1 MAEPALSQLYGDS
14 RARVLALVSGLEE
27 PGLAAP
33 VPACPGWRVRDV
45 VAHLTAVGEDVLE
58 GRLTGPPTE
67 EQAAAQVA
75 RFVGRPFP
83 EALARWDE
91 LAPRFA
97 SAIDA
102 FEVWPA
108 VLDVATHE
116 QDIRGALAAPGARDS
131 DVVRLGSDRLLRWL
145 QPPVPLR
152 VVVEDGAYD
161 LGPAR
166 PRSLSAPGQG
176 PTTRSCSRTRRFEAF
191 RWRMGRRSRRQLA
204 DLDWTGDPSPLLD
217 HLVVFGPAATDIR
230 E

>member
-1 MAEPALSQLYGDS
+1 MAEPALSQLYGD
-14 RARVLALVSGLEE
+14 ARGRLVALVSGLDE
-27 PGLAAP
+27 PGLSAP

-67 EQAAAQVA
+67 EQSAAQVA

-83 EALARWDE
+83 EVLARWDE

-97 SAIDA
+97 SAIDG

-116 QDIRGALAAPGARDS
+116 QDIRGALGAPGARDS

-161 LGPAR
+161 LGPDGDDAI
-166 PRSLSAPGQG
+166 LL
-176 PTTRSCSRTRRFEAF
+176 RTERFEAF
-191 RWRMGRRSRRQLA
+191 RWRMGRRSRRQLV
-204 DLDWTGDPSPLLD
+204 DLDWTGDPTPALD
-217 HLVVFGPAATDIR
+217 HLVVFGPTATDIH

>member
-14 RARVLALVSGLEE
+14 RTRLVALVSGLDE

-67 EQAAAQVA
+67 EQSAAQVA

-83 EALARWDE
+83 EVLARWDE

-97 SAIDA
+97 SAIDG

-116 QDIRGALAAPGARDS
+116 QDIRGALGAPGARDS
-131 DVVRLGSDRLLRWL
+131 DVIRLGSDRLLRWL

-161 LGPAR
+161 LGPDGHDAI
-166 PRSLSAPGQG
+166 LL
-176 PTTRSCSRTRRFEAF
+176 RTERFEAF
-191 RWRMGRRSRRQLA
+191 RWRMGRRSRRQLVG
-204 DLDWTGDPSPLLD
+204 LDWTGDPTPALD
-217 HLVVFGPAATDIR
+217 QLVVFGPTATDIH

>member
-14 RARVLALVSGLEE
+14 RARVVALVSGLDE
-27 PGLAAP
+27 PGLAVP

-67 EQAAAQVA
+67 EQSAAQVA

-83 EALARWDE
+83 ELLARWDE
-91 LAPRFA
+91 LTPEFA
-97 SAIDA
+97 SAIDG

-116 QDIRGALAAPGARDS
+116 QDIRGALGTPGARDS

-161 LGPAR
+161 LGPDGDDAI
-166 PRSLSAPGQG
+166 LL
-176 PTTRSCSRTRRFEAF
+176 RTDRFEAF
-191 RWRMGRRSRRQLA
+191 RWRLGRRSRHQLA
-204 DLDWTGDPSPLLD
+204 DLDWTGDPSPALD
-217 HLVVFGPAATDIR
+217 HLVVFGPAATDID

>member
-14 RARVLALVSGLEE
+14 RGRLVALVSGLDE

-67 EQAAAQVA
+67 EQSAAQVA

-83 EALARWDE
+83 EVLARWDE

-97 SAIDA
+97 SAIDG

-116 QDIRGALAAPGARDS
+116 QDIRGALGAPGARDS

-161 LGPAR
+161 LGPDGDDAI
-166 PRSLSAPGQG
+166 LL
-176 PTTRSCSRTRRFEAF
+176 RTERFEAF
-191 RWRMGRRSRRQLA
+191 RWRMGRRSRRQLV
-204 DLDWTGDPSPLLD
+204 DLDWTGDPTPALD
-217 HLVVFGPAATDIR
+217 HLVVFGPTATDIH

>member
-14 RARVLALVSGLEE
+14 RDRLVALVSGLDE

-67 EQAAAQVA
+67 EQSAAQVA

-83 EALARWDE
+83 EVLARWDE

-97 SAIDA
+97 SAIED

-108 VLDVATHE
+108 VLDAATHE
-116 QDIRGALAAPGARDS
+116 QDIRGALGAPGARDS

-161 LGPAR
+161 LGPDGDDAI
-166 PRSLSAPGQG
+166 LL
-176 PTTRSCSRTRRFEAF
+176 RTERFEAF
-191 RWRMGRRSRRQLA
+191 RWRMGRRSRRQLV
-204 DLDWTGDPSPLLD
+204 DLDWTGDPTPVLD
-217 HLVVFGPAATDIR
+217 HLVVFGPAATDIH

>member
-14 RARVLALVSGLEE
+14 RVRLLALVSGLDEK
-27 PGLAAP
+27 GLAAP

-67 EQAAAQVA
+67 EQSAAQVA
-75 RFVGRPFP
+75 RFRGRPFP
-83 EALARWDE
+83 EVLARWDE

-97 SAIDA
+97 SAIDG

-116 QDIRGALAAPGARDS
+116 QDVRGALGVPGARDS
-131 DVVRLGSDRLLRWL
+131 DAVRLGSDRLLRWL
-145 QPPVPLR
+145 RPPVPLR
-152 VVVEDGAYD
+152 VMVEDGSYD
-161 LGPAR
+161 LGPDGDDVI
-166 PRSLSAPGQG
+166 LL
-176 PTTRSCSRTRRFEAF
+176 RTDRFEAL

-204 DLDWTGDPSPLLD
+204 DLDWAGDPSPVLD
-217 HLVVFGPAATDIR
+217 HLVVFGPAATDID

>member
-14 RARVLALVSGLEE
+14 RARLLALVSGLDEK
-27 PGLAAP
+27 GLAAP

-67 EQAAAQVA
+67 EQSAAQVA

-83 EALARWDE
+83 EVLARWDE

-97 SAIDA
+97 SAIDG

-116 QDIRGALAAPGARDS
+116 QDVRGALGAPGRATATWCDSARTDFCA
-131 DVVRLGSDRLLRWL
+131 GC
-145 QPPVPLR
+145 
-152 VVVEDGAYD
+152 G
-161 LGPAR
+161 R
-166 PRSLSAPGQG
+166 PCRSG
-176 PTTRSCSRTRRFEAF
+176 
-191 RWRMGRRSRRQLA
+191 
-204 DLDWTGDPSPLLD
+204 
-217 HLVVFGPAATDIR
+217 
-230 E
+230 

>member
-1 MAEPALSQLYGDS
+1 MAEPALSQLYGES
-14 RARVLALVSGLEE
+14 RARLLGLVGVLDE

-33 VPACPGWRVRDV
+33 VPTCPGWRVRDV

-67 EQAAAQVA
+67 EQSAAQVA
-75 RFVGRPFP
+75 RFEGRPFA
-83 EALARWDE
+83 EVLARWDE
-91 LAPRFA
+91 LAPRFGA
-97 SAIDA
+97 AIDD

-116 QDIRGALAAPGARDS
+116 QDVRGALGAPGARDAE
-131 DVVRLGSDRLLRWL
+131 VVRLGSDRLLQWM

-161 LGPAR
+161 LGPAGDGAIV
-166 PRSLSAPGQG
+166 L
-176 PTTRSCSRTRRFEAF
+176 RTDRFAAF
-191 RWRMGRRSRRQLA
+191 RWRLGRRSRRQLA
-204 DLDWTGDPSPLLD
+204 GLDWTGDSSPVLD
-217 HLVVFGPAATDIR
+217 HLVVFGPATTDID

>member
-14 RARVLALVSGLEE
+14 RTRLVALVSGLDE

-67 EQAAAQVA
+67 EQSAAQVA

-83 EALARWDE
+83 EVLARLDE

-97 SAIDA
+97 SAIDG

-116 QDIRGALAAPGARDS
+116 QDIRGALGAPGARDS
-131 DVVRLGSDRLLRWL
+131 DVIRLGSDRLLRWL

-161 LGPAR
+161 LGPDGHDAI
-166 PRSLSAPGQG
+166 LL
-176 PTTRSCSRTRRFEAF
+176 RTERFEAF
-191 RWRMGRRSRRQLA
+191 RWRMGRRSRRQLV
-204 DLDWTGDPSPLLD
+204 DLDWTGDPTPALD
-217 HLVVFGPAATDIR
+217 HIVVFGPTATDIH